1 MTEQEIKKL
10 KVENKVLKETVDDIL
25 GFTKILMERIRSSKD
40 DSASQEVM
48 KNVINALD
56 NDTAYFRDHVWKV
69 IYTNIQKEL
78 ENEEQ

>member
-48 KNVINALD
+48 KNAINALD
-56 NDTAYFRDHVWKV
+56 NDNASFRDHVWKV
-69 IYTNIQKEL
+69 IHTNIQKEL
-78 ENEEQ
+78 ENEE